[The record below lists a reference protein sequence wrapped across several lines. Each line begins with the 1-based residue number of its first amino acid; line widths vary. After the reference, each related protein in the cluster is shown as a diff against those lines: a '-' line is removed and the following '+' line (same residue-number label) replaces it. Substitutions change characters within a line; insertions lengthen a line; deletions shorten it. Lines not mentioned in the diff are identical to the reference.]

1 MARVL
6 KLDMTNV
13 ESFSKCSEGIHTVKA
28 ISFEEKNTQNGDDMI
43 AATLEVTKGNDKGCR
58 LFDNFVLTDKAL
70 WKLKQFLVAVG
81 VKADGKVAIDLDKLI
96 GKVCDVEVFHEEY
109 NGVERARVG
118 EYLRPQVAKAE
129 EVSDYEDADEDDEP
143 EEAPA
148 PKPAPV
154 KRKPKP
160 APEPEPEEDEDEAE
174 DEDEEEEPA
183 PAPKKK
189 VKPAPK
195 EEPAPA
201 KKGKAKPAVKEESD
215 DDDEEWEDWE
225 DA

>member
-1 MARVL
+1 MARIL

-28 ISFEEKNTQNGDDMI
+28 IAFEEKNTQNGDDMI
-43 AATLEVTKGNDKGCR
+43 AVTLEVTKGNDKGCR

-70 WKLKQFLVAVG
+70 WKFKQFLVAVN
-81 VKADGKVAIDLDKLI
+81 VKADGKVAIDLDKLV

-109 NGVERARVG
+109 NGVERAKVG
-118 EYLRPQVAKAE
+118 EYLRPQAVKSE
-129 EVSDYEDADEDDEP
+129 EVADYEDADEEEV

-148 PKPAPV
+148 PAPK

-160 APEPEPEEDEDEAE
+160 EPEPEPEEDDDEDE
-174 DEDEEEEPA
+174 DEDEEEE

-201 KKGKAKPAVKEESD
+201 KKGKAKPAVNEKAD